1 MNFPNFRKFF
11 ILGGVE
17 EEEEW
22 EEQIGTQTQRQE
34 QHQKHVGKMVVI
46 SK

>member
-11 ILGGVE
+11 ILVGVE
-17 EEEEW
+17 EEEEG